1 MRRSLFFGLL
11 LLVISPIYA
20 QSDQELIQQTL
31 HQFIEGT
38 VYNYP
43 EKVRDAFYPD
53 TWMFLYN
60 GSDTA
65 WVVSSEKY
73 ASWYGRREPGTQNNR
88 INEIKSIEVV
98 GDVAYAKLQVDVP
111 SFGNRY
117 SDLML
122 LKKIRGTWKIV
133 GKATS
138 ATPIPKSASE
148 LKAIPVKETVLTGL
162 NKPWSAA
169 FLNEKEV
176 LIAEKDGSLVWANL
190 DTQEKMVIQGLPDD
204 VARKVRIDT
213 SKHAYGVFP
222 PRAHG
227 QEHSYNA
234 GWFQVLLDPEFDE
247 NSWVYLSYAAE
258 NSARESATKVI
269 RGKLAGDQ
277 MTNIEVLFVADPYV
291 HGLFHYG
298 GGMIFGPDGKMYL
311 TTGERNLFEKNNP
324 PLPLAQDLQDK
335 RGKVIRLNK
344 DGSIPDDNP
353 VFDEEAVPGLYAIG
367 IRAAQGLSI
376 YPETN
381 EIWFSEHGTLQG
393 DELNILKPGV
403 NYGWPYHTSGK
414 YRTADYQ
421 PVVPQG
427 LEFEDPVFFWDKTV
441 APTGLTFYNG
451 REFPQWNGNLIVPG
465 LSRGSLWRME
475 IKDNQIIAAEE
486 LFMNDRVRLRKAVVS
501 PGGQLYLLTDEENG
515 RLIRVR
521 NAAR

>member
-1 MRRSLFFGLL
+1 MQRSLFFSLIL
-11 LLVISPIYA
+11 VVISPLYG
-20 QSDQELIQQTL
+20 QSDQELITQTL

-43 EKVRDAFYPD
+43 DKVRDVFYPE
-53 TWMFLYN
+53 TRMFLHN

-65 WVVSSEKY
+65 WVVSSERY
-73 ASWYGRREPGTQNNR
+73 ASWYGRRKPGTQNNR

-122 LKKIRGTWKIV
+122 LKKIKGNWKIV

-138 ATPIPKSASE
+138 ATPIPKTAEE
-148 LKAIPVKETVLTGL
+148 LKAIPEKETVLTGL

-176 LIAEKDGSLVWANL
+176 LIAEKDGNLVRVNL
-190 DTQEKMVIQGLPDD
+190 DSKEIKVIQGLPDD
-204 VARKVRIDT
+204 VARKVKIDT

-227 QEHSYNA
+227 QERSYNA
-234 GWFQVLLDPEFDE
+234 GWFQVLLDPEFEE
-247 NSWVYLSYAAE
+247 NAWVYLSYAAE
-258 NSARESATKVI
+258 NENRESATKVI
-269 RGKLAGDQ
+269 RGKLEGDQ
-277 MTNIEVLFVADPYV
+277 LTDIEVLFVAGPYV

-298 GGMIFGPDGKMYL
+298 GGMIFGPDGKLYL

-324 PLPLAQDLQDK
+324 PRPLAQDLQDK

-344 DGSIPDDNP
+344 DGSIPNDNP
-353 VFDEEAVPGLYAIG
+353 VFDGRSIPGLFALG
-367 IRAAQGLSI
+367 IRAAQGLAI
-376 YPETN
+376 HPETQ

-393 DELNILKPGV
+393 DELNVLKPGV
-403 NYGWPYHTSGK
+403 NYGWPYRTSGK

-421 PVVPQG
+421 PEFPEG
-427 LEFEDPVFFWDKTV
+427 LIFEDPVFFWDQTV
-441 APTGLTFYNG
+441 APTGLTFYTG
-451 REFPQWNGNLIVPG
+451 RAFPQWYGNLIVPG
-465 LSRGSLWRME
+465 LSKGSLWRME
-475 IKDNQIIAAEE
+475 IEGNQVIAAEE
-486 LFMNDRVRLRKAVVS
+486 LFINNRVRLRKAMVS
-501 PGGQLYLLTDEENG
+501 PGGQLYLLSDEEDG
-515 RLIRVR
+515 KMIRVK
-521 NAAR
+521 NAAM